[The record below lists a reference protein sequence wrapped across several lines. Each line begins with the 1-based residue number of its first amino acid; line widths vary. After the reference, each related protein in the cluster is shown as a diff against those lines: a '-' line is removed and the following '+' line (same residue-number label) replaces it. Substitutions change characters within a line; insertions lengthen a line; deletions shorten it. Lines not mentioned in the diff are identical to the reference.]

1 MVSSLPELQNPERL
15 VVFWLVSSG
24 KGPMAYQQLVGTQEH
39 QEIRLQQ
46 LVPELAFFPRNPFS
60 ILPKFFEAQNLK
72 PVFSQ
77 HGRAYAPTWRHF
89 LLGLDLCL
97 LSVLSHSVPQH
108 QQRGWAFFLLAQ
120 NPKDHFFWLAFF
132 SWVEL
137 WAGRKEW
144 IPELAFFHL
153 LHWAGFSLWK
163 ASLL

>member
-1 MVSSLPELQNPERL
+1 MMSSIAVLSIFQYHSLLVSSLPKLQSPERL

-39 QEIRLQQ
+39 QKICLQQ
-46 LVPELAFFPRNPFS
+46 LVPELAFFLRNSFS
-60 ILPKFFEAQNLK
+60 NLTKVVLAQNLK

-77 HGRAYAPTWRHF
+77 HGLAYAPTWRHF

-97 LSVLSHSVPQH
+97 QFVLSHSVPQH

-132 SWVEL
+132 S
-137 WAGRKEW
+137 
-144 IPELAFFHL
+144 
-153 LHWAGFSLWK
+153 
-163 ASLL
+163 